1 MRWFMKMSVWSLA
14 CQQSV
19 FQRCIKAK
27 NIYRSFTH
35 MMAAKASW
43 HWNYVTVTPI
53 IRTLDSAHNIQVKD
67 LNLRRHRQ
75 HCFVVSGGRCELGIT
90 LTAGTAANPGT
101 GGGGVVPPLPHCP
114 TSLST
119 PLKSSWVFPLRAGRS
134 TNAFYAFWD
143 KRSLL
148 VVTICHTQCNTIFSK
163 SAFHCCFTSVF
174 CCMPVYGCVPSFQ
187 SCPRVYFVWPDP
199 TQPVSWLTQPKPL
212 QLEKFGPNPIQLTT
226 ELTV

>member
-1 MRWFMKMSVWSLA
+1 MLSSLQGNPPNFA
-14 CQQSV
+14 FLLCTCSHGK
-19 FQRCIKAK
+19 CE
-27 NIYRSFTH
+27 
-35 MMAAKASW
+35 
-43 HWNYVTVTPI
+43 
-53 IRTLDSAHNIQVKD
+53 
-67 LNLRRHRQ
+67 Q
-75 HCFVVSGGRCELGIT
+75 HCFVVSGGWCELGIT

-148 VVTICHTQCNTIFSK
+148 VVAICHTQCNTIFSK

-174 CCMPVYGCVPSFQ
+174 CCMPVYGCVPAFQ

-199 TQPVSWLTQPKPL
+199 TQPVSWLTQPNPL